1 MLDSSNDPE
10 LPVIHVITRVSSLYT
25 YNHPVPTQPFC
36 FSVSG
41 QYSTGFKMGF
51 MLHDFARPQAEW
63 KYSEHVQG
71 SLG

>member
-10 LPVIHVITRVSSLYT
+10 LPVIHVITRVNSLYT
-25 YNHPVPTQPFC
+25 YNHSVPTQPFC

-51 MLHDFARPQAEW
+51 MLHDLPDHRLN
-63 KYSEHVQG
+63 G
-71 SLG
+71 SILSMFKVG